1 MKANRYIK
9 CFLSRQKAHS
19 PKPKDYLQ
27 FEATSIGDMA
37 FLLLIFFIVTGSFVV
52 RQGIF
57 FNLPSKTAGA
67 VKVEESNIAD
77 VFPSNE
83 GFYYDGNLIS
93 REKLKDSLSTRVKNN
108 PKTIVVINME
118 KEVRYERLVDAVS
131 AAKESG
137 VKELSLKDFAEEK

>member
-1 MKANRYIK
+1 MKVKRYIGYILK
-9 CFLSRQKAHS
+9 RQKEHS
-19 PKPKDYLQ
+19 PKAKDYLQ
-27 FEATSIGDMA
+27 FETTSIGDMA

-83 GFYYDGNLIS
+83 GFYYEGELET
-93 REKLKDSLSTRVKNN
+93 REELKEKLKARVESN

-118 KEVRYERLVDAVS
+118 KEVKYERLVDAVS

-137 VKELSLKDFAEEK
+137 VKELSLKDFEGEK